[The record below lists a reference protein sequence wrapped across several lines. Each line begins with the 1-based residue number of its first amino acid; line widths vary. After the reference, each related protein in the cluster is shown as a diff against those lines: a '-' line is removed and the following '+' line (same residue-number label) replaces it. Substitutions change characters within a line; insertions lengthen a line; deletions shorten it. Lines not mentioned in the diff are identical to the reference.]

1 MGPKGEKGSSGPD
14 LSSKMRSLE
23 GSVEELRGENS
34 VLKAELSRYNETLS
48 AQRDKIYLLEREK
61 GDLLK
66 LN

>member
-23 GSVEELRGENS
+23 ENVEELRGENS
-34 VLKAELSRYNETLS
+34 VLKAEMS